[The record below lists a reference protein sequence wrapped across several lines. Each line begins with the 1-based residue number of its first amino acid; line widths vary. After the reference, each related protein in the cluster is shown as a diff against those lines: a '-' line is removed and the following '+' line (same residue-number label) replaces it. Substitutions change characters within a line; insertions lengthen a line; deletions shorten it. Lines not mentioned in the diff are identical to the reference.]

1 MKLATNLLARPAA
14 LPSDVTLTRTVGP
27 FDAASLPSGLLR
39 EHRLREGS
47 WGLLRLHEGRLHFV
61 WDDEEGGRSCLEAPA
76 EVIVPPCAPHHLELD
91 GPILVEISFY
101 RVAAR
106 D

>member
-1 MKLATNLLARPAA
+1 MDSGLLARPAA
-14 LPSDVTLTRTVGP
+14 LPSDVALTRTVGP
-27 FDAASLPSGLLR
+27 FDAASLPPGLLR

-47 WGLLRLHEGRLHFV
+47 WGLLRLQEGQLDFV
-61 WDDEEGGRSCLEAPA
+61 WDDAEGGRFNLRAPA

-91 GPILVEISFY
+91 GPVLVEISFY
-101 RVAAR
+101 RAGGQ